1 MNHKHKILIV
11 DDNQETVTGLKSCL
25 DQKYNTVGAYD
36 GLEAFQI
43 FNNDKEGIDLI
54 ITDLVLPSISG
65 VTLIGMIKK
74 THPHMPIFAMT
85 GWGHHPKA
93 LASEAKADLVLDK
106 PFEIDELRQA
116 LDKFLE

>member
-1 MNHKHKILIV
+1 
-11 DDNQETVTGLKSCL
+11 
-25 DQKYNTVGAYD
+25 
-36 GLEAFQI
+36 
-43 FNNDKEGIDLI
+43 
-54 ITDLVLPSISG
+54 
-65 VTLIGMIKK
+65 
-74 THPHMPIFAMT
+74 MPIFAMT